1 MSKHDAHDAHERLA
15 HQHASEN
22 ISSQAHTLQ
31 VPESVHDTLA
41 SEGQHLDDKTQALQ
55 IGGRI

>member
-1 MSKHDAHDAHERLA
+1 MSKHDAHERLA
-15 HQHASEN
+15 HQHTDEHMLP
-22 ISSQAHTLQ
+22 QAHTLQ

-55 IGGRI
+55 IGGWI